1 MSEPAAT
8 ESMPR
13 PAVTLPRWDRQAWL
27 CVIIATAVLVPR
39 SWLVMR
45 SENECL
51 DADDHLRRG
60 LAVLLG
66 TRGQFAMYFNDPPL
80 GQMILA
86 LPMIATGSIPA
97 HAIDIAHWP
106 PGMSMPGER
115 APGDP
120 PASPERAR
128 FERSIRKGVLYGHA
142 WSPDAL
148 NQLIAVWKALL
159 FVPVMALVFQWC
171 RAIYGAGAAWL
182 TQAMMLADPTIAAH
196 VPIAALD
203 SLALEGIL
211 FACFAI
217 WRYFEAPT
225 APKLVLAAFASA
237 AAMLMKHTA
246 VIMPGVFI
254 LFAANCWIWRPRREG
269 MPWATLRSTLRPR
282 LNVLTAAFLV
292 GCLSIWAL
300 LLFDVSVPAE
310 QFQRLKVFRPTNA
323 VEDVIDNALLRRW
336 PAGSYIGCFLSGALT
351 NQMGQRA
358 LLFGKF
364 SDTGWWYYFPALMLL
379 KVPIGIWIVF
389 ILAVALSLRRR
400 RIFAGEV
407 SIVIPLLAW
416 VVFFMFARIN
426 YGFRHYMPPY
436 VFMMM
441 WAGRCLAGGGRA
453 VAVVGWIGAAIAMI
467 HSIAFHPD
475 YMSYVNYPRSRVWM
489 EMTDSN
495 LDWEQSIRQVGP
507 WLDAH
512 PEIAKR
518 AIYVVPRTGRAGY
531 EGRYYLDDR
540 VRFLEYNK
548 PAPRDGMVIISPVCV
563 CGVYTEQGRN
573 VYEFLQSR
581 RPIDMIGH
589 CLLVYDFDQI
599 LTHDRHDADN

>member
-1 MSEPAAT
+1 MSEPARV
-8 ESMPR
+8 ESNAQPT
-13 PAVTLPRWDRQAWL
+13 VKLPRWDRQAWL

-66 TRGQFAMYFNDPPL
+66 TRNQFAMYFNDPPL

-97 HAIDIAHWP
+97 HPIDVAHWP

-115 APGDP
+115 AAGEP
-120 PASPERAR
+120 PASAERAA
-128 FERSIRKGVLYGHA
+128 FERSVRKGVLYGHA
-142 WSPDAL
+142 WSPQAL

-159 FVPVMALVFQWC
+159 FVPAMALVFQWC
-171 RAIYGAGAAWL
+171 RAIYGSRAAWL

-203 SLALEGIL
+203 SLALEGVL

-217 WRYFEAPT
+217 WRYFEQPT
-225 APKLVLAAFASA
+225 RAKLVRASFGCA
-237 AAMLMKHTA
+237 VAMLIKHTA
-246 VIMPGVFI
+246 VIMPGVFL
-254 LFAANCWIWRPRREG
+254 LFAAYYWIWRPRREG
-269 MPWATLRSTLRPR
+269 AAWRELRSTLRPR
-282 LNVLTAAFLV
+282 LNVLAAAFLI

-323 VEDVIDNALLRRW
+323 IEDVIDNTLLRRW

-358 LLFGKF
+358 LLFGRF

-379 KVPIGIWIVF
+379 KVPIGIWVVF
-389 ILAVALSLRRR
+389 VLAVATSLWRRR
-400 RIFAGEV
+400 VHPGEI

-416 VVFFMFARIN
+416 VVFFMFAHIN
-426 YGFRHYMPPY
+426 YGFRHYLPPY

-441 WAGRCLAGGGRA
+441 WAGRSLAGGGRA
-453 VAVVGWIGAAIAMI
+453 VAVIAWIGAVLAMI
-467 HSIAFHPD
+467 HSLAFHPD
-475 YMSYVNYPRSRVWM
+475 YISYVNYPRERVWM
-489 EMTDSN
+489 QMTDSN
-495 LDWEQSIRQVGP
+495 LDWEQSIRQIGP

-512 PEIAKR
+512 PDAAKR
-518 AIYVVPRTGRAGY
+518 TVYVVPRTARAGY
-531 EGRYYLDDR
+531 EGRYNLDDR

-548 PAPRDGMVIISPVCV
+548 PPPREGIVIISPVCV
-563 CGVYTEQGRN
+563 CGVYTEAGKN

-581 RPIDMIGH
+581 QPIDMIGH

-599 LTHDRHDADN
+599 RHP